1 MEWWAAFWGFTV
13 DEYEEFLDMATETL
27 QQEPSVRCKDCKHI
41 ELKDF
46 VNGTC
51 KYRTGKV
58 TPDGFCE
65 RGEKR

>member
-1 MEWWAAFWGFTV
+1 MKK
-13 DEYEEFLDMATETL
+13 EYIVREGKRSGGIYPSRCYE
-27 QQEPSVRCKDCKHI
+27 QIQELVRCKDCIHI